1 MTKRRTRK
9 QKVHAKHQFSVSWK
23 PQESYDNPEAKTGM
37 SRRSVK
43 WQSKN
48 IKIKKDIHNEQ
59 SKLPINTEYNGILGT
74 IKRNLIRS
82 LLIASFIL
90 CLELVL
96 YFILH

>member
-9 QKVHAKHQFSVSWK
+9 QKTQAKHQFSVSWK
-23 PQESYDNPEAKTGM
+23 PQERHDNPEAKTGM
-37 SRRSVK
+37 SKRSVK

-48 IKIKKDIHNEQ
+48 IKIKKDMLNEPP
-59 SKLPINTEYNGILGT
+59 KLPINTEYNEKLGT
-74 IKRNLIRS
+74 IKRNLVRS